1 MNSGIRQRLFEFGHS
16 VKIPLGS
23 HNGCGSNV
31 KSAMLMIDNSV
42 TRTLESPIKRKFDIY
57 SACRVE
63 EGKSICL
70 QADP

>member
-1 MNSGIRQRLFEFGHS
+1 M
-16 VKIPLGS
+16 
-23 HNGCGSNV
+23 

-42 TRTLESPIKRKFDIY
+42 TRTLESPIERKFDIY
-57 SACRVE
+57 SACTVE